1 MSIFENFEN
10 YFNKNDV
17 KRDSAQEQMNDLLK
31 NKQVHT
37 EARHAIY
44 QEFETLQTNI
54 ARLNSEIDEL
64 IPQQNKA
71 GVSVAIAQKHGE
83 LGMYEDRLEDFI
95 KKYPKMTEMEYSM
108 IDTIRQKLDEK
119 KKILASLQNT
129 EIEGVNSIAR
139 RN

>member
-1 MSIFENFEN
+1 
-10 YFNKNDV
+10 
-17 KRDSAQEQMNDLLK
+17 MNDLLK